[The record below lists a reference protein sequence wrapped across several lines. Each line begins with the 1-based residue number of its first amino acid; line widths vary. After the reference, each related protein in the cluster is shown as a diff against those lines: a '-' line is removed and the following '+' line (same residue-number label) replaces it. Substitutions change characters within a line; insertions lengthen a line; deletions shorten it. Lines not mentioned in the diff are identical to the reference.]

1 MSTTAPSATTTTTV
15 STASSSALDSV
26 AELRLIPEFGGKPS
40 ESVSEWLEKVD
51 LVCNLRGLCKP
62 ETVIPLRLTDGA
74 FAVYQQL
81 SATDKSDLSKI
92 KSALLTSFGVDA
104 FTAYEQFVSRKI
116 MPNESVDVY
125 LSQLKLLSSHFGG
138 ASDKTLACAF
148 VAGLPDEVKQL
159 LRAIAY
165 GDAHAHRNPRT
176 SEGDFDQRLRPSRR
190 CASYLS
196 RSERVS
202 CNDCFFKTLLRMS
215 SAEPHG
221 ERLSSAAWRSWIS
234 KCCKLVDLIS
244 SQTNE
249 TLRTHCQTYVTSF
262 GTKFTCSASDIVGNL
277 VVIFINEVMYATPV
291 MSVFEHD

>member
-159 LRAIAY
+159 LRASSRMETLTLIEILARARAILTN
-165 GDAHAHRNPRT
+165 GFVPVAAAQAISPAPKESRAMT
-176 SEGDFDQRLRPSRR
+176 VSSRLCFECHQPNHM
-190 CASYLS
+190 AK
-196 RSERVS
+196 
-202 CNDCFFKTLLRMS
+202 DCLLRRGGPGFQS
-215 SAEPHG
+215 VVS
-221 ERLSSAAWRSWIS
+221 L
-234 KCCKLVDLIS
+234 LIS
-244 SQTNE
+244 SH
-249 TLRTHCQTYVTSF
+249 LRLM
-262 GTKFTCSASDIVGNL
+262 K
-277 VVIFINEVMYATPV
+277 P
-291 MSVFEHD
+291 